1 MVPVSVTVKTVIL
14 DVAPVYPD
22 GADLPQTTAKNV
34 NLIKRYFKYHTSYLI
49 HKVIR
54 FKLKVFLLFLLYDM
68 TSFSEHI
75 LSVKCYGYPS

>member
-34 NLIKRYFKYHTSYLI
+34 NLIRRYFKIPHIIFNTQSI
-49 HKVIR
+49 TFDTK
-54 FKLKVFLLFLLYDM
+54 
-68 TSFSEHI
+68 SFHPI
-75 LSVKCYGYPS
+75 LMA